1 MSKNIKKNLVMLI
14 VLHCS
19 SKGQKKELLK
29 PLKPHTMK
37 AIWECV
43 INIINK
49 NIEVSDKEKR
59 KFNRNRDKIRELVNA
74 GTSQKK
80 RQ

>member
-19 SKGQKKELLK
+19 SKARTKELLK
-29 PLKPHTMK
+29 HLKPDTMT
-37 AIWECV
+37 AIWEYV

-49 NIEVSDKEKR
+49 NIEVSDKKKR
-59 KFNRNRDKIRELVNA
+59 KFNRHRDKIRELANT